1 MDEIIRGIVIIGGK
15 WTHIVAMS
23 FIVKLIDGCK
33 YCKYYIE
40 KTSK

>member
-15 WTHIVAMS
+15 WSHIVAMS
-23 FIVKLIDGCK
+23 FIVKLIDGLK

-40 KTSK
+40 KISK